1 MNSPSS
7 PTRVTPP
14 PPSVPVFMVTCSRMR
29 LCAPITSRVASPRY
43 LRSCGISPMHE
54 NGKTTVPSPISVA
67 PLTTTWDLSVTP
79 GASRTCG
86 PTWQN
91 GPIRQPSPISAPG
104 STTAAG
110 WIMVSLALSLMRS
123 ILRHVHH
130 GGEFRLGGNLVAHPC
145 HAREFPDLAA
155 GLAAVRLDGKLQHVA
170 GHHHAAELGA
180 LDGHEIDQHV
190 AILQPQ
196 RAAHHHRGG
205 LRHRLDDGHA

>member
-29 LCAPITSRVASPRY
+29 LRAPISSRVASPRY
-43 LRSCGISPMHE
+43 LRSCGISPMQE
-54 NGKTTVPSPISVA
+54 NGKITVPSPISVA

-91 GPIRQPSPISAPG
+91 GPTWQPSPISAPG

-110 WIMVSLALSLMRS
+110 WIMVSLMES

-130 GGEFRLGGNLVAHPC
+130 RGEFRLGGHLFAHPR
-145 HAREFPDLAA
+145 HACEFPDLGP
-155 GLAAVRLDGKLQHVA
+155 GLAAARFDIEFQHIA

-180 LDGHEIDQHV
+180 FDGHEIDQHV

-196 RAAHHHRGG
+196 RTAHHHRRR
-205 LRHRLDDGHA
+205 LRHRLDAGHAG

>member
-91 GPIRQPSPISAPG
+91 GPIWQPAPISAPG

-110 WIMVSLALSLMRS
+110 WIAVSVVVSLIGS

-130 GGEFRLGGNLVAHPC
+130 GGKLCLGGYLVAHPR
-145 HAREFPDLAA
+145 HAGELPHLAA
-155 GLAAVRLDGKLQHVA
+155 GLAAPRL
-170 GHHHAAELGA
+170 
-180 LDGHEIDQHV
+180 
-190 AILQPQ
+190 
-196 RAAHHHRGG
+196 HR
-205 LRHRLDDGHA
+205 